1 MSSSDKRYEKDLAEE
16 KHMPMDFFYNV
27 QSMYTQMMLL
37 YFKVQLQWFYIL
49 YQGDYRVSIST
60 EGMIWDRWQS
70 ETTQLKWP
78 TFELQYNPQFQL
90 MHPPNHPILFQTP
103 Q

>member
-37 YFKVQLQWFYIL
+37 YFKFQLQ
-49 YQGDYRVSIST
+49 
-60 EGMIWDRWQS
+60 
-70 ETTQLKWP
+70 
-78 TFELQYNPQFQL
+78 
-90 MHPPNHPILFQTP
+90 
-103 Q
+103 